1 MIGENSMQFDS
12 KAPGVYKEEVFLRPR
27 PALLTGVPGLVGF
40 ASVIGEDKKTPSSS
54 GRPSMSQPVMLHRK
68 DEFEANFKSL
78 AEGYLADAVNGFFLN
93 EGSHCYVVAVE
104 LDDEWNTQER
114 REALKAALET
124 LAPLTD
130 LDLIAIPDAMTLGL
144 SSDARAVDTDAL
156 IIQLQQEMLEHCAK
170 HKGRM
175 AILDALPGRDQAAI
189 KEQRKAIM
197 EGLAVEKSRAK
208 VSIHPERKAIM
219 EGLAEPMNG
228 ALYYP
233 WIKNYGG
240 RVVPPCGH
248 VAGIFAR
255 SDSRVGV
262 FKAPANEE
270 VKGALD
276 LEFSM
281 DDKTQTGL
289 NPLGINCLRSFPG
302 RGIRVWGART
312 LHPDPNWRYINVR
325 RLFLTLQRWI
335 DLNMAWTSFE
345 PNTPVLWVRIER
357 ELNSYLSGLWN
368 AGALM
373 GESAEQAFYVKCD
386 DETNTPDTEEAGQVI
401 TEIGLAA
408 SAPAE
413 YIVVRVVHHTGMEP
427 R

>member
-1 MIGENSMQFDS
+1 
-12 KAPGVYKEEVFLRPR
+12 
-27 PALLTGVPGLVGF
+27 
-40 ASVIGEDKKTPSSS
+40 
-54 GRPSMSQPVMLHRK
+54 
-68 DEFEANFKSL
+68 
-78 AEGYLADAVNGFFLN
+78 
-93 EGSHCYVVAVE
+93 
-104 LDDEWNTQER
+104 
-114 REALKAALET
+114 
-124 LAPLTD
+124 
-130 LDLIAIPDAMTLGL
+130 
-144 SSDARAVDTDAL
+144 
-156 IIQLQQEMLEHCAK
+156 LQQEMLEHCAK

-189 KEQRKAIM
+189 KKQRTAI
-197 EGLAVEKSRAK
+197 RA
-208 VSIHPERKAIM
+208 
-219 EGLAEPMNG
+219 GLAELMNG

-233 WIKNYGG
+233 WIKTYGG

-276 LEFSM
+276 LEFSV
-281 DDKTQTGL
+281 DDKTQTDL

-312 LHPDPNWRYINVR
+312 LHPDPDTPHPDPDWRYISVR